1 MLTKYISV
9 TLPGMMSIH
18 ALQAIVSVM
27 AGNLYIQVIGLILGQ
42 KKKYI
47 VIPNKVILLLKQEVW
62 LQTADS

>member
-1 MLTKYISV
+1 
-9 TLPGMMSIH
+9 MMSIH

-62 LQTADS
+62 QQTADS